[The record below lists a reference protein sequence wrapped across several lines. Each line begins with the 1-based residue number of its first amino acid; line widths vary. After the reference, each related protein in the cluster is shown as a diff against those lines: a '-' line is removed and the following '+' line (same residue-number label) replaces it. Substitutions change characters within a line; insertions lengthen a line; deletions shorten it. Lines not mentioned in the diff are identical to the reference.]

1 MSVASGGIDR
11 DRLANVTA
19 VTHGYVD
26 SGRFPNAVTAVLH
39 RGEEVLRDV
48 YGWADIAD
56 ERPIAEDSIFRI
68 FSMTKPIT
76 SLALLQCYEWG
87 EVLLEDPIGRYIPEL
102 ADMTVWVGAD
112 TDPAPA
118 SGPITVK
125 HLLTHTAGFTA
136 GFQYSQPV
144 SALYRD
150 AGVGDLRPS
159 KHDLATTMGI
169 LGDLPLVCEPGAAFH
184 YGMSTDVVGRLV
196 EVLSGQSLDAYLA
209 EHVFGPLGMDDTGFW
224 VPEADIDRFV
234 SNYLKTPDDKRFRVD
249 VPDVAR
255 HCHPPTFL
263 SGAGGLVSTLDD
275 YLRFCRMLLGGGQLD
290 GRRVLGRKTLE
301 YMATNHLPEGRM
313 LNEMGQDT
321 FSEVAME
328 GMGFGLGVSVLLD
341 PALAGAIGTAG
352 EYGWGGAAN
361 TVFWVDP
368 AEDLAVVFLT
378 QLVPSGAYPI
388 RRQLRATV
396 YGALT

>member
-1 MSVASGGIDR
+1 MDP

-19 VTHGYVD
+19 VAHGYVD

-39 RGEEVLRDV
+39 RGEEVLRDL
-48 YGWADIAD
+48 YGWADVAD
-56 ERPIAEDSIFRI
+56 ERPIEEDSIFRI
-68 FSMTKPIT
+68 FSMTKPIV
-76 SLALLQCYEWG
+76 SLALMQRYEKG
-87 EVLLEDPIGRYIPEL
+87 EFLLEDPIGRYIPEL
-102 ADMTVWVGAD
+102 ADLGVWAGEGQ
-112 TDPAPA
+112 APVPTEA
-118 SGPITVK
+118 PVTVK
-125 HLLTHTAGFTA
+125 QLLTHTAGFTA
-136 GFQYSQPV
+136 GFQFTQPV
-144 SALYRD
+144 SALYRE

-169 LGDLPLVCEPGAAFH
+169 LGGLPLVCQPGSAFH

-196 EVLSGQSLDAYLA
+196 EVLSGRRLDEYLA
-209 EHVFGPLGMDDTGFW
+209 EHVLGPLGKDDTGFW
-224 VPEADIDRFV
+224 VPEGDSARFI
-234 SNYLKTPDDKRFRVD
+234 SNDLKTPDDKRYRID
-249 VPDVAR
+249 TPDAGR
-255 HCHPPTFL
+255 HCHRPTFL

-275 YLRFCRMLLGGGQLD
+275 YLRFCRMLLGGGELD
-290 GRRVLGRKTLE
+290 GQRVLGRKTLE
-301 YMATNHLPEGRM
+301 FMATNHLPDGRM
-313 LNEMGQDT
+313 LNELGQDT

-341 PALAGAIGTAG
+341 PALAGAIGSVG

-368 AEDLAVVFLT
+368 TEDMAVVFLT
-378 QLVPSGAYPI
+378 QLVPSGTYPI